1 MGLLDGAIFP
11 EHEELNEAPLFFI
24 EAKDRNPASEDV
36 RQRHVVA
43 ACRRLGLFV
52 AHIPQSGKR
61 SDYERTKLHRNGA
74 IAGIP
79 DLLIAFPGGVY
90 FAEMKDGKGTPA
102 RAQIDV
108 MNDLVRRNIP
118 CGVHR
123 SWESLEQ
130 RLAEVGAPIGK
141 RQFKAEPI
149 GDVAKRVVLRL
160 IDIETDPAERKAK
173 IMIAREEGVI
183 SDDETADLIRR
194 YALVFA

>member
-1 MGLLDGAIFP
+1 MGRLDGAIFP
-11 EHEELNEAPLFFI
+11 EHEELNEAPMFFI

-90 FAEMKDGKGTPA
+90 FAEMKDGKGTPS

-123 SWESLEQ
+123 SWETVEQ
-130 RLAEVGAPIGK
+130 RLAEVGAPISKNERPGS
-141 RQFKAEPI
+141 
-149 GDVAKRVVLRL
+149 GCVA
-160 IDIETDPAERKAK
+160 
-173 IMIAREEGVI
+173 ARASTSSQME
-183 SDDETADLIRR
+183 
-194 YALVFA
+194 